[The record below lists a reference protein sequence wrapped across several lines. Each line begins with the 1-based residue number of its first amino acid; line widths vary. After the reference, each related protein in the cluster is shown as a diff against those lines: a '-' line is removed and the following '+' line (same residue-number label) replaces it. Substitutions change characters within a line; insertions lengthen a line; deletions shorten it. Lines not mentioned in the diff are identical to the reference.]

1 MEVEDL
7 GDLQHKHTHIHR
19 VPVIHQ
25 KTLNTVLKDWC
36 MGIFDEE
43 KCKPLNES
51 NFDQILNSSNEEVKM
66 SEVYSNLLN
75 LEDLS
80 ATDTQNSMP
89 LNFFIRGTR
98 IFLELGL
105 EKPYESEIIYDKR
118 NNKFYADFTIS
129 RDTAMNFV
137 SPSSS
142 PSISLDDGSMALGN
156 IDSTPIIHI
165 RVEIESNGFSVNDKI
180 VPFSEGDGEKVRRL
194 KNELEKMN
202 LREILQHNRRLIDDI
217 EDINK
222 SINREKISVPD
233 NLTPQR
239 NIQSLEKLDKKIF
252 RELIILSFYF
262 LIGICF
268 GIYCI
273 YFFFVVELK

>member
-19 VPVIHQ
+19 VPILHQ
-25 KTLNTVLKDWC
+25 NTLNTVLKDWC

-66 SEVYSNLLN
+66 SKVYSNLLN

-80 ATDTQNSMP
+80 ATDTQSSIP
-89 LNFFIRGTR
+89 LKFFIRETR
-98 IFLELGL
+98 LNLELGE
-105 EKPYESEIIYDKR
+105 EKNYESEIIYDKR

-129 RDTAMNFV
+129 RETAMDFV
-137 SPSSS
+137 SPSTS
-142 PSISLDDGSMALGN
+142 PGISLDDGSMALGN
-156 IDSTPIIHI
+156 LESTPIIHI
-165 RVEIESNGFSVNDKI
+165 RVDIESDGFSVNNKK
-180 VPFSEGDGEKVRRL
+180 VYFSEGDGEKVRRL

-202 LREILQHNRRLIDDI
+202 LREILQENRILIDNI
-217 EDINK
+217 GEINK
-222 SINREKISVPD
+222 SINREKISIPD
-233 NLTPQR
+233 NLTPKR
-239 NIQSLEKLDKKIF
+239 NIQSLEKLDKKIL
-252 RELIILSFYF
+252 RELVILLFYF